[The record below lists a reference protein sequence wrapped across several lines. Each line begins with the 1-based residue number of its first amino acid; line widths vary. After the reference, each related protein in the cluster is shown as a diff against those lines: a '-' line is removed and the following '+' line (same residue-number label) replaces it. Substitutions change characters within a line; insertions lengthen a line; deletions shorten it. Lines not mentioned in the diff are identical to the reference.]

1 MADLDDSVE
10 EVDAFSLLMP
20 LPYRLSTVLVL
31 GIWLWGLNLHG
42 LSKVQIDAL
51 SLIRYQPARNNDPPP
66 YLRVY
71 RYATVLTTLLVVS
84 MLLFWMIT
92 LGGDKSRVVAYE
104 ILPNMAFIA
113 IFLLAFLLP
122 QRWLYPKSLWPTH
135 GRSRLLWTL
144 RRIGVG
150 GLAKTEDGKFGDV
163 LLADALTSY
172 ARPLSELYIA
182 FSMMVLRRPTTGK
195 IDRSSVIVVPIL
207 LAVPFV
213 IRFRQCLKDSQPA
226 NALKYATAFPA
237 IALSTYMRAQSPWL
251 GHDNLLVLWVLAAST
266 NALYSFYWDVTMDWD
281 LTMLSSKRKSIDF
294 PYGLRQVRYFDNPQL
309 YYAMIFVDL
318 LLRFAWAFKLSPHLE
333 HYYDI
338 EGGIFLLE
346 VLEVARRFLWIFF
359 RVETEW
365 VRTRHNGDIMLS
377 DLGPKLDED

>member
-42 LSKVQIDAL
+42 LSKVQIVRLPWLAEYSFNSVPDEFKDAL

-281 LTMLSSKRKSIDF
+281 LTMLSSKRKSIDCK
-294 PYGLRQVRYFDNPQL
+294 D
-309 YYAMIFVDL
+309 A
-318 LLRFAWAFKLSPHLE
+318 
-333 HYYDI
+333 
-338 EGGIFLLE
+338 
-346 VLEVARRFLWIFF
+346 
-359 RVETEW
+359 
-365 VRTRHNGDIMLS
+365 MLS
-377 DLGPKLDED
+377 LFVGNEDVLMVN